1 MFDDTPPQTTP
12 QNPGT
17 PRGDDT
23 IIPFQVG
30 EAAVRGRIVRLGPAV
45 DEILSR
51 HDFPDPLS
59 QLLGQA
65 AALVAM
71 LGTALKF
78 DGKLILQAQGDGPVG
93 MIVADYTAQNDGAGG
108 ALRAT
113 ATIGEGQRET
123 VEKARG
129 AELHYLLRKGHM
141 VMTID
146 QGADMERYQGV
157 VPLDGATLSKA
168 TVSYFAQSEQIPTA
182 IELAVGR
189 VTGAD
194 GTERWRAGGA
204 MVQFVPGEGGT
215 RERGE
220 DVLMADDDRDA
231 WNRAA
236 ILLETVKADELLDP
250 TITSDELL
258 YRLFNEDGVRV
269 FEPKTAHF
277 ACTCSREKVA
287 GVLAQYTR
295 ADIDD
300 MIEDGAVEVSCD
312 FCRENYRF
320 ELDETGERFTG

>member
-1 MFDDTPPQTTP
+1 MFDDRPGGGPQDP
-12 QNPGT
+12 A
-17 PRGDDT
+17 DDT

-30 EAAVRGRIVRLGPAV
+30 ETAVRGRIVRLGPAV
-45 DEILSR
+45 DAILSR
-51 HDFPDPLS
+51 HAFPDPLG

-78 DGKLILQAQGDGPVG
+78 DGKLIFQAQGDGPVS
-93 MIVADYTAQNDGAGG
+93 MIVADYTADG

-113 ATIGEGQRET
+113 ATMHDDARET
-123 VEKARG
+123 VEKAQG
-129 AELHYLLRKGHM
+129 AELHYLLRKGHL

-157 VPLDGATLSKA
+157 TPLDGATLSQA

-189 VTGAD
+189 VTGED
-194 GTERWRAGGA
+194 GEEHWRAGGI

-220 DVLMADDDRDA
+220 EVLMEEDDREA

-250 TITSDELL
+250 TITPEQLL
-258 YRLFNEDGVRV
+258 YRLYHEDGVRV
-269 FEPKTAHF
+269 FGAREAHF
-277 ACTCSREKVA
+277 GCTCSRGKVA
-287 GVLAQYTR
+287 GVLSQYTR
-295 ADIDD
+295 DDIDD
-300 MIEDGAVEVSCD
+300 MVEDGAIDVTCD
-312 FCRENYRF
+312 FCREHYRF
-320 ELDETGERFTG
+320 ELDESGERFKED

>member
-1 MFDDTPPQTTP
+1 MFDDTPGGAPTP
-12 QNPGT
+12 APSN
-17 PRGDDT
+17 GDDA

-30 EAAVRGRIVRLGPAV
+30 EAAVRGRIVRLGSAV

-78 DGKLILQAQGDGPVG
+78 DGKLILQAQGDGPVS
-93 MIVADYTAQNDGAGG
+93 MIVADYMAGG

-113 ATIGEGQRET
+113 APIQEGARET
-123 VEKARG
+123 VAKARG

-157 VPLDGATLSKA
+157 TPLDGPTLSKA

-189 VTGAD
+189 VTDAD
-194 GTERWRAGGA
+194 GTERWRAGGV

-220 DVLMADDDRDA
+220 EVLMEEEDRDA

-236 ILLETVKADELLDP
+236 ILLETVKPDELLDP
-250 TITSDELL
+250 LISSEELL

-269 FEPKTAHF
+269 FAPKTAHF

-295 ADIDD
+295 ADIED
-300 MIEDGAVEVSCD
+300 MIVDGAVEVSCD
-312 FCRENYRF
+312 FCRQQYRF
-320 ELDETGERFTG
+320 ELDETGERFID

>member
-1 MFDDTPPQTTP
+1 MFDDTPI
-12 QNPGT
+12 PGRPEGGPT
-17 PRGDDT
+17 ED
-23 IIPFQVG
+23 IVLPFQVG
-30 EAAVRGRIVRLGPAV
+30 DAAVRGRIVRLGPAV

-65 AALVAM
+65 AALVTM

-78 DGKLILQAQGDGPVG
+78 DGKLIFQAQGDGPVS
-93 MIVADYTAQNDGAGG
+93 MIVADYTADG

-113 ATIGEGQRET
+113 ATMQDDARET
-123 VEKARG
+123 VEKAQG

-157 VPLDGATLSKA
+157 TPLDGATLSQA

-189 VTGAD
+189 VTGED
-194 GTERWRAGGA
+194 GEEHWRAGGI

-220 DVLMADDDRDA
+220 EVLMAEDDREA

-250 TITSDELL
+250 TITPEQLL
-258 YRLFNEDGVRV
+258 YRLYHEDGVRV
-269 FEPKTAHF
+269 FGAKDAHF
-277 ACTCSREKVA
+277 GCTCSRGKVA
-287 GVLAQYTR
+287 GVLSQYTR
-295 ADIDD
+295 DDIDD
-300 MIEDGAVEVSCD
+300 MVEDGAIDVTCD
-312 FCRENYRF
+312 FCRESYRF
-320 ELDETGERFTG
+320 ELDESGERFKED